1 LSIVLEQITKRFG
14 NQWVVDNVSL
24 EVTDKELFVLLGSS
38 GSGKSTILR
47 MIAGLSH
54 PSAGRILLHGRD
66 VTALSPQERGTG
78 FVFQNYS
85 IFRHMS
91 VADNIEFGLRIR
103 KVPRKERKRQRE
115 ELLDLVGLA
124 GLGRRYAHQLSGG
137 QQQRVA
143 LARALVYEPNVLLLD
158 EPFGALDV
166 KIRAQLRRSLKEI
179 QQRLGVTTILVTH
192 DQEEAFELA
201 DRIGAL
207 DVKIRA
213 QLRRSL
219 KEIQQRLGVTT
230 ILVTHDQEEAFE
242 LADRIGVLE
251 RGRLLEVGAGESL
264 YAKPSSLFA
273 ATFLGAGTVLV
284 GRAEQGQARFGPLS
298 LPIPADAP
306 HDEGDPVQ
314 LLFRPEQVVLSTDGA
329 PADLPV
335 LGKGTTLEESFT
347 GPLRRVR
354 LRLPRP
360 EGLRQIAPNVSFG
373 EEGLLVDASVP
384 SETPLDGEEL
394 WVGLRAWTILKQSPP
409 RLLVCDAG
417 KGPTAPLTVAR
428 LLSERLRSSA
438 TILAVAEKPEA
449 AERLHASLKERQI
462 AAGLET
468 AELHVRY
475 GNAAEQIATEQA
487 GALYE
492 MLVLTTR
499 PRSKV
504 PRFFRRESKSSRLPA
519 RDSRARTKLLG
530 ETLVRVLEHANIPVL
545 VAKGERN
552 KLERVLICTAA
563 GEPGKSDVRVGGRL
577 ARMLGAQVTLLFVTR
592 ESEGPDSLTRSHL
605 DRASATLRAHD
616 VKSQVRVRF
625 AENPLAGILE
635 EAQEGDHDLIVIGSH
650 GPRSRSRRLF
660 ALNDVTLQVV
670 SAADRPVLVV
680 PSDSM

>member
-1 LSIVLEQITKRFG
+1 MSIVLEQITKRFG

-47 MIAGLSH
+47 MIAGLSR
-54 PSAGRILLHGRD
+54 PSAGKILLHGRD

-91 VADNIEFGLRIR
+91 VAENIEFGLRIR

-179 QQRLGVTTILVTH
+179 QR
-192 DQEEAFELA
+192 
-201 DRIGAL
+201 
-207 DVKIRA
+207 
-213 QLRRSL
+213 
-219 KEIQQRLGVTT
+219 RLGVTT

-284 GRAEQGQARFGPLS
+284 GRAEQGQARFGSLN

-314 LLFRPEQVVLSTDGA
+314 LLFRPEQVVLSADGA
-329 PADLPV
+329 PLDLPV

-384 SETPLDGEEL
+384 SETPLDGEDL

-449 AERLHASLKERQI
+449 AERLHATLKERQI

-499 PRSKV
+499 PRSKI
-504 PRFFRRESKSSRLPA
+504 PRFFKRESKSSRLPA
-519 RDSRARTKLLG
+519 RDSRARTKVLG

-616 VKSQVRVRF
+616 VISQVRVRF